1 MADPTG
7 TADESPRST
16 PYQVVAR
23 RFRPKA
29 FDEVVGQEQVVGSLR
44 SSLQQ
49 KRIPH
54 AYLFAGSRGVG
65 KTTTARILARCLNC
79 EQGPTPE
86 PCGTCALCK
95 SLLDGSNPDVIEID
109 AASHNGVDD
118 VRMLREAIG
127 YAAMLSRYKVFILD
141 EAHMMSRSAWNALL
155 KTLEEPPPNVVF
167 ILATT
172 ESHKIPETIRSRC
185 QVQLFRRIGDSDIVQ
200 RLRTIAQ
207 REGVAIADEV
217 LAEIALSSR
226 GGMRD
231 SETALERVLPLA
243 KEQGGT
249 FDLAAWRTIVQR
261 VGIDA
266 AVDAVAE
273 LLRGNAGAAL
283 RFAQE
288 MQQTGVDE
296 REGLGELIEIL
307 RALLLLRIDGADTG
321 LVAATGALRERY
333 RELAAGAQPQ
343 QLDAM
348 IQAALL
354 GRERLRRLED
364 RGVVLELTLVRMAQA
379 GALQNLADLVAEVRA
394 GGGGA
399 PAATARPAAPASP
412 PRFGKAPGAPTGP
425 VPAAAAPVP
434 PLAGGVGVDLRG
446 QVLARMQDRALL
458 QATLQLCRFE
468 GPNAQGK
475 VTVRLDTDKRMHI
488 DRLSAPPLQQE
499 ITGIIQQALGSAA
512 AVEFALPAP
521 GTTGGAAATGSPTAP
536 SAVPP
541 GPATQRVVGK
551 FGGRIVAVNP
561 EDRRRLAA
569 EPPPVDDSP
578 PAGEPPADA

>member
-1 MADPTG
+1 MADQTG
-7 TADESPRST
+7 KPANERPAA
-16 PYQVVAR
+16 YQVVAR

-29 FDEVVGQEQVVGSLR
+29 FEEVVGQEQVVSSLR

-49 KRIPH
+49 KRVPH

-95 SLLDGSNPDVIEID
+95 SLLDGTNPDVIEID

-127 YAAMLSRYKVFILD
+127 YAPMRSRFKVFILD
-141 EAHMMSRSAWNALL
+141 EAHMMSRAAWNALL

-167 ILATT
+167 VLATT

-185 QVQLFRRIGDSDIVQ
+185 QVQLFRRIEDDDIVA
-200 RLRTIAQ
+200 RLRSIAD

-217 LAEIALSSR
+217 LREIAVGSR

-243 KEQGGT
+243 REQGGT
-249 FDLAAWRTIVQR
+249 FDLAAWRAIVQR
-261 VGIDA
+261 VGSDA
-266 AVDAVAE
+266 VVDAVAE
-273 LLRGNAGAAL
+273 LMQGNAGAAL

-288 MQQTGVDE
+288 MRDTGGDE
-296 REGLGELIEIL
+296 REGLGEQIEVL
-307 RALLLLRIDGADTG
+307 RSLLLLTVDGADSG
-321 LVAATGALRERY
+321 LVSASGALRERY
-333 RELAAGAQPQ
+333 QQLATAAKPM

-379 GALQNLADLVAEVRA
+379 GSLSSLADLVAEARA
-394 GGGGA
+394 GGA
-399 PAATARPAAPASP
+399 AAPAGAAPRSAATTP
-412 PRFGKAPGAPTGP
+412 PRFGRADASVRPAAGGGATAPAPAPTSAP
-425 VPAAAAPVP
+425 MPAAANAQ
-434 PLAGGVGVDLRG
+434 DLRG
-446 QVLARMQDRALL
+446 AILARMQDRPLL
-458 QATLQLCRFE
+458 QATVQLCRIE
-468 GPNAQGK
+468 GPDARGK
-475 VTVRLDTDKRMHI
+475 VVVRLETDKRMHI
-488 DRLSAPPLQQE
+488 DRLASPPLQQE
-499 ITGIIQQALGSAA
+499 ITGIVQQALGTAA
-512 AVEFALPAP
+512 AVEFAVP
-521 GTTGGAAATGSPTAP
+521 GPAAATAP
-536 SAVPP
+536 PPAAAEP
-541 GPATQRVVGK
+541 GPATKRVVGK
-551 FGGRIVAVNP
+551 FGGRVVQVNP
-561 EDRRRLAA
+561 AERRK
-569 EPPPVDDSP
+569 EPPPVPPADDSP
-578 PAGEPPADA
+578 PVGEPGES